1 MFEDRS
7 QEQREQAEG
16 EYGEVPGAG
25 PVTGPM
31 IRWVL
36 VRVTYRTDH
45 GLVLRCMLTVADA
58 LRRVA
63 DQVQGAEDPVAEEKR
78 ADEQYG

>member
-1 MFEDRS
+1 
-7 QEQREQAEG
+7 
-16 EYGEVPGAG
+16 
-25 PVTGPM
+25 M

-36 VRVTYRTDH
+36 ARVTYRTDH

>member
-1 MFEDRS
+1 VFEDRS

-16 EYGEVPGAG
+16 EHSKVPGAG
-25 PVTGPM
+25 SVTGPV
-31 IRWVL
+31 IRGVL

-45 GLVLRCMLTVADA
+45 GLVLRCILSVADA

>member
-1 MFEDRS
+1 
-7 QEQREQAEG
+7 
-16 EYGEVPGAG
+16 
-25 PVTGPM
+25 M

-45 GLVLRCMLTVADA
+45 GLVLRCMPTVAEA

-63 DQVQGAEDPVAEEKR
+63 DQVQSAEDPVAEEKR

>member
-25 PVTGPM
+25 SVTVPI

-45 GLVLRCMLTVADA
+45 SLVLRCMLTVADA
-58 LRRVA
+58 LRKVA
-63 DQVQGAEDPVAEEKR
+63 DQVHGAEDPVAEEKR

>member
-16 EYGEVPGAG
+16 EHGEVPCAG
-25 PVTGPM
+25 PV
-31 IRWVL
+31 IRWGL

-45 GLVLRCMLTVADA
+45 GLVLRCMLTVAEA

-63 DQVQGAEDPVAEEKR
+63 DQVQSAEDPVAEEKR